1 MTCKSPNILSP
12 ILTQLHLARA
22 QQDHRPAIPAK
33 FVLGAFVSPSLFST
47 MFNNNNHNSVSISV
61 SDDDSDELGRM
72 RVRVRSRKR
81 KKPGYR
87 FKNELARR
95 VVRKLVRYWTL
106 LIFLAAAGLLLLE
119 ASRIGSK
126 SSSGFIQKPDV
137 VHSNHGS
144 TNSPSL
150 DRKSEGNLNRLDPTT
165 RVVGGVRERKLI
177 YVCARARVFLLSFF
191 FLVLCRVISCP
202 FCLHCLLQFCEC
214 LIVNFGF
221 SNDAKSNMK
230 AVCSK

>member
-1 MTCKSPNILSP
+1 
-12 ILTQLHLARA
+12 
-22 QQDHRPAIPAK
+22 
-33 FVLGAFVSPSLFST
+33 
-47 MFNNNNHNSVSISV
+47 MFNNNHHNSVSIAV

-144 TNSPSL
+144 TNIPSL

-165 RVVGGVRERKLI
+165 RVFGGVRERKLI
-177 YVCARARVFLLSFF
+177 MFVPVPVYFCVLSFF
-191 FLVLCRVISCP
+191 SALLCDKLSV
-202 FCLHCLLQFCEC
+202 F
-214 LIVNFGF
+214 
-221 SNDAKSNMK
+221 
-230 AVCSK
+230 VCTVCCNSVSV